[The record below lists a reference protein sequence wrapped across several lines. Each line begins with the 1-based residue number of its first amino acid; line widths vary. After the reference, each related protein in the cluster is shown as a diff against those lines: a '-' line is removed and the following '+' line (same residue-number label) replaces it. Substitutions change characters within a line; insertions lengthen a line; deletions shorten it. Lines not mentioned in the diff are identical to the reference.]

1 MIPGVPSTSAI
12 AALAVTALAVTVPAA
27 GATTTSAPTTTAPPT
42 TVAPTTTNPP
52 VPSRFVAPD
61 GTFAMTLP
69 GVPAATAD
77 ADAGSDAFTLGV
89 GEDLVAVTRYP
100 LDAFDGDPAAT
111 TSARVDGL
119 LDASG
124 TVLEELARVDTTLWS
139 YPATYFID
147 ELALDTGPTATLYGL
162 VTTSADRATYVVYTD
177 LGGNDADAAR
187 AAVQSYTVLVPS
199 CPVPAPPPP
208 PTTTTVAAAAAAATT
223 STSATP
229 STTSAATTV
238 ATTDAPTS
246 TVVPAAMVVTAVDGR
261 WQATFP
267 PGSRTSCSASAQDG
281 FTVSTYAGALGD
293 DRLAVRVTNVPAAFE
308 WTPDDAVQMAGDH
321 VGDVQATTVDGRDAV
336 RFSTPTDDGGT
347 VDALAVRDG
356 DQLVEVTYAGADES
370 GSAAAAAFLDS
381 FRFVS

>member
-1 MIPGVPSTSAI
+1 M
-12 AALAVTALAVTVPAA
+12 
-27 GATTTSAPTTTAPPT
+27 
-42 TVAPTTTNPP
+42 
-52 VPSRFVAPD
+52 PSRFVAPD
-61 GTFAMTLP
+61 GTFAITLP
-69 GVPAATAD
+69 GMPAATAD
-77 ADAGSDAFTLGV
+77 VDAGSDAFTLGV

-208 PTTTTVAAAAAAATT
+208 PTTTTVATAAAAATT
-223 STSATP
+223 STSAT
-229 STTSAATTV
+229 
-238 ATTDAPTS
+238 
-246 TVVPAAMVVTAVDGR
+246 
-261 WQATFP
+261 
-267 PGSRTSCSASAQDG
+267 ASA
-281 FTVSTYAGALGD
+281 VH
-293 DRLAVRVTNVPAAFE
+293 
-308 WTPDDAVQMAGDH
+308 H
-321 VGDVQATTVDGRDAV
+321 VGRPPPWRPPPRRPRRWSRRTW
-336 RFSTPTDDGGT
+336 
-347 VDALAVRDG
+347 
-356 DQLVEVTYAGADES
+356 
-370 GSAAAAAFLDS
+370 
-381 FRFVS
+381 